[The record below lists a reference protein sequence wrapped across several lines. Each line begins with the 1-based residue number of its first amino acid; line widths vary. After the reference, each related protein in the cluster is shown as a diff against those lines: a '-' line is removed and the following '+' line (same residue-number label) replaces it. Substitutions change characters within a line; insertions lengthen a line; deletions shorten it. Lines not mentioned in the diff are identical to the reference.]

1 MRANLFFGRPL
12 TTFESDF
19 EHAES
24 PFFTAQRDAL
34 ESSTDGAIAP
44 GFARDDLRPLLSPFV
59 LQRGARTPAY
69 IADMD
74 SERALHAISDDELL
88 HRLGEL
94 VSHARRVEA
103 DLVVHIGEVD
113 ERGLYAREASPS
125 MFAYCTERLHL
136 SEAEAY
142 RRITVARAARKH
154 EVLLAMLRDG
164 RMHLTGI
171 AMLAPLL
178 TRDNRDALLERATH
192 RSKRQIQELVAELS
206 PRPDAPSMM
215 RKLPQKRETPL
226 PGASRG
232 QHQARS
238 AALELVP
245 DRLGAPAPASAPA
258 VAPPVPS
265 PLTPPPT
272 PSRPAVVQP
281 LSPARYKVQFT
292 ASAELHHK
300 LERLSALMRSEIP
313 DGDLAAIIE
322 RAVTEKLERLE
333 ARRYAKTPAPRKQLG
348 DTDTS
353 PASRHIPAAVRRA
366 VRERDGN
373 RCRYVDEQGRRCTAQ
388 DRLEFHHRHPFGMG
402 GDHSLGN
409 TRLLCKSHNRYLAER
424 DYGHAAISRHRRSEK
439 QAPA

>member
-1 MRANLFFGRPL
+1 
-12 TTFESDF
+12 
-19 EHAES
+19 
-24 PFFTAQRDAL
+24 
-34 ESSTDGAIAP
+34 
-44 GFARDDLRPLLSPFV
+44 
-59 LQRGARTPAY
+59 
-69 IADMD
+69 MD